1 MTRTSSDNTVQA
13 APLPAA
19 GLERA
24 RARPGVLLA
33 IVLTGQFM
41 ALVDASIVNVAI
53 AAIHTSLRASGAS
66 LQLVIGGYTIAY
78 AVLLVT
84 GARLGDILGHR
95 RMFLAGLTVFTLAS
109 LGCGLA
115 PTVGSLIALRFIQGA
130 GAAAMIPQ
138 VLSLIQRTFTGAART
153 RAMSR
158 YSAVLAGG
166 AVVGQVVG
174 GLLISA
180 DLLGSTWRPVF
191 LVNVPVGIVLA
202 VAGARYLPASRGD
215 EARLDR
221 SRLDLVG
228 LVMLACAVFALVLP
242 LVLGQSEHWP
252 TWGWALL
259 AASPV
264 LLVVFAL
271 AERRL
276 AAAGG
281 KPIVPG
287 RVLRLPGF
295 GLAITGVF
303 LTMTMFG
310 GFFFSFALQLQSGL
324 GDSPLRAGLTF
335 APAAATFGFVSLTWR
350 RLPPRSHEGL
360 IIAGFAACAV
370 SLLAMAETVRGGGSG
385 GTEVYV
391 LNALFGAGM
400 AAAYSPLLTRT
411 LLRVPIADAADA
423 TGVIVTVVQFAL
435 VLGVATFGT
444 IYLNLAGALP
454 AVPGNPV
461 FRMLSAHADAV
472 TCVALAAAAL
482 GGAAVA
488 LARQASSSR
497 AAGPADVPQ
506 PVGSS
511 RGAQQRP
518 GSTPPTMAE

>member
-1 MTRTSSDNTVQA
+1 MTQTTSDNTVQPA
-13 APLPAA
+13 RLPS
-19 GLERA
+19 
-24 RARPGVLLA
+24 ARPGRTAVRPGLLLA
-33 IVLTGQFM
+33 IVLAGQFM
-41 ALVDASIVNVAI
+41 ALVDSSIVNVAI
-53 AAIHTSLRASGAS
+53 PAIHASLRASGAS

-95 RMFLAGLTVFTLAS
+95 RMFLAGLIAFTLAS

-115 PTVGSLIALRFIQGA
+115 PTAASLIALRFIQGA

-153 RAMSR
+153 RAMTR

-180 DLLGSTWRPVF
+180 DLGGSTWRPVF
-191 LVNVPVGIVLA
+191 LVNVPIGVVLA
-202 VAGARYLPASRGD
+202 VAGARYLPVGPGD
-215 EARLDR
+215 TEPRLDR
-221 SRLDLVG
+221 SRLDLAG
-228 LVMLACAVFALVLP
+228 LVLLAGAVFALVLP

-252 TWGWALL
+252 AWGWALL
-259 AASPV
+259 GASAV
-264 LLVVFAL
+264 LLAVFAV

-281 KPIVPG
+281 APIVPG
-287 RVLRLPGF
+287 RVVRLPGF
-295 GLAITGVF
+295 GLAIVGVF
-303 LTMTMFG
+303 LTMAMFG

-335 APAAATFGFVSLTWR
+335 APAAATFGLVSLSWR
-350 RLPPRSHEGL
+350 RLPARSHEGL
-360 IIAGFAACAV
+360 IIAGFALCAL
-370 SLLAMAETVRGGGSG
+370 SLLGLAATVRGGGTG
-385 GTEVYV
+385 GAAIYI
-391 LNALFGAGM
+391 LSALFGVGM
-400 AAAYSPLLTRT
+400 AAAYSPLLTRM
-411 LLRVPIADAADA
+411 LLRVPMADAADA

-444 IYLNLAGALP
+444 VYLNLAGALP

-461 FRMLSAHADAV
+461 FRTLSAHADAV

-482 GGAAVA
+482 AGAVVA
-488 LARQASSSR
+488 LVRTTSSARTLA
-497 AAGPADVPQ
+497 PADTPQ
-506 PVGSS
+506 PAVS
-511 RGAQQRP
+511 RRRG
-518 GSTPPTMAE
+518 